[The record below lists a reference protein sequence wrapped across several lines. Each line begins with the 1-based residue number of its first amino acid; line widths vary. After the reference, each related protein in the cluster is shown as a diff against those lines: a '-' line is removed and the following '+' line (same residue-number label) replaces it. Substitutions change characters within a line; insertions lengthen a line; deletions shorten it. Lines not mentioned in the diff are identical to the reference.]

1 MEDVLEVYER
11 PYYPLF
17 PQVCVDETNRQLI
30 GEVRK
35 PLSARPGSVAKRDA
49 EYVRNGTVNIFMAC
63 EPLAGKRQ
71 VKVTD
76 TRKRTDWAQF
86 IEELLTGP
94 YAQAKRVI
102 LVLDQLN
109 THTTGSLY
117 EAFAPEKARALAERL
132 EIHYTP
138 KHGSWLNMAEIE
150 LNVLTRQCINDRI
163 DTKKKMKTQ
172 VAAWQ
177 AQRNR
182 RKVRIDW
189 RFTTKDAR
197 IKLRK
202 LYPSIQD

>member
-1 MEDVLEVYER
+1 MEDVLEVYQR
-11 PYYPLF
+11 PYDPFF

-30 GEVRK
+30 GEMRT
-35 PLSARPGSVAKRDA
+35 PLPARPGNPAKRDA
-49 EYVRNGTVNIFMAC
+49 EYVRNGTVNVFMAC

-76 TRKRTDWAQF
+76 TRKRIDWAKF
-86 IEELLTGP
+86 IEELLTGT
-94 YAQAKRVI
+94 YAKATRVV

-109 THTTGSLY
+109 THNTGSLY
-117 EAFAPEKARALAERL
+117 EAFEPEKARALAERL

-150 LNVLTRQCINDRI
+150 LNVLTRQCLSDRI
-163 DTKKKMKTQ
+163 DTKKTMKTQ

-202 LYPSIQD
+202 LYPSLQG